1 MYFGGVA
8 VAIDTVLQS
17 LKQKYYWELIKIGCI
32 IFLGMSQKCNDQN
45 TKVVRFYPWKVAIPY
60 FSGANDR
67 IEIDNFCCLVSCSK
81 QLYKWKSLGAD
92 SNISNIVVSKIN
104 AQWLLFD
111 SDYRKC
117 KQVEKK
123 LGDQWRINQYLYT
136 YAHGNIDTVPGN
148 IDLYI

>member
-1 MYFGGVA
+1 
-8 VAIDTVLQS
+8 
-17 LKQKYYWELIKIGCI
+17 
-32 IFLGMSQKCNDQN
+32 MSQKCNDQN

-92 SNISNIVVSKIN
+92 SNISNIVLLKIN

-123 LGDQWRINQYLYT
+123 LGDQ
-136 YAHGNIDTVPGN
+136 
-148 IDLYI
+148 

>member
-1 MYFGGVA
+1 
-8 VAIDTVLQS
+8 
-17 LKQKYYWELIKIGCI
+17 
-32 IFLGMSQKCNDQN
+32 MSQKCNDQN
-45 TKVVRFYPWKVAIPY
+45 TKVVRFYPRKKAIPY

-67 IEIDNFCCLVSCSK
+67 IEIDDFCCLVSCSK

-92 SNISNIVVSKIN
+92 SNISNIVASKIN

-117 KQVEKK
+117 KQVEKNS
-123 LGDQWRINQYLYT
+123 GINDVLISIYT
-136 YAHGNIDTVPGN
+136 HMPHGNIDTVPGN